1 MQTKTGP
8 GAFGPAEW
16 GLSSLPPAKIA
27 KNADSRFGA
36 LGGNCG
42 GSMRPIRN
50 VRSGGPRGVSGVRIV
65 PEEARRPNFFH
76 PLLAPA
82 IFGRGRLVVTV
93 FLPFPGWRRPN
104 RCSALRPACR
114 DGSDCR
120 IAVQSSFPAGTDGPG
135 TKLKRRA
142 GTVARR
148 GGIAFRTCDF
158 AACVFDR
165 KARCPVVSARS
176 DKPEEDAR
184 QSLRKR
190 TCRLGGSPER
200 GRQESKERL
209 SDTCR
214 TASLSIRIAAS
225 LLSNT
230 RIHRAAN
237 APGSA
242 RRLPRRNNECRTRGA
257 PSEREA
263 ASAARPSVPPVIRG
277 PARAIRSRSAVRRW
291 PRCRPPRR
299 RSVSPCLHSST

>member
-1 MQTKTGP
+1 MIRGPMSKNDANENRPRCVRTGRM
-8 GAFGPAEW
+8 GFILAAARKDSEKRGQSIRCAR
-16 GLSSLPPAKIA
+16 GKLRRQHA
-27 KNADSRFGA
+27 ADPK
-36 LGGNCG
+36 
-42 GSMRPIRN
+42 RPIRRTARCFRSKD
-50 VRSGGPRGVSGVRIV
+50 RSGGGKTPEFLSSASLPGNLRARSVCRNRFSPVSRLA
-65 PEEARRPNFFH
+65 EAEPM
-76 PLLAPA
+76 
-82 IFGRGRLVVTV
+82 FG
-93 FLPFPGWRRPN
+93 F
-104 RCSALRPACR
+104 APACR

-209 SDTCR
+209 SGTCR
-214 TASLSIRIAAS
+214 TASLSIRIAAN

-237 APGSA
+237 ARAPPDGCRGGITNA
-242 RRLPRRNNECRTRGA
+242 ERGARLPNG
-257 PSEREA
+257 
-263 ASAARPSVPPVIRG
+263 RPQ
-277 PARAIRSRSAVRRW
+277 VRRA
-291 PRCRPPRR
+291 P
-299 RSVSPCLHSST
+299 PCLR

>member
-76 PLLAPA
+76 PLLSPA
-82 IFGRGRLVVTV
+82 IFGRGRFVVTV

-135 TKLKRRA
+135 TKSKRRA

-148 GGIAFRTCDF
+148 GGIAFRSCDF

-209 SDTCR
+209 SGTCR
-214 TASLSIRIAAS
+214 TASLSIRIAAN

-237 APGSA
+237 ARAPPDGCRGGITNA
-242 RRLPRRNNECRTRGA
+242 ERGARLPNG
-257 PSEREA
+257 
-263 ASAARPSVPPVIRG
+263 RPQ
-277 PARAIRSRSAVRRW
+277 VRRA
-291 PRCRPPRR
+291 P
-299 RSVSPCLHSST
+299 PCLR